1 MNSLLLNELIKR
13 IKENCAGSN
22 HELTQDQLDDV
33 RDSLLPFANRFDA
46 METICEMANGFS
58 SQLPSDIQDK
68 LSEMFDI

>member
-1 MNSLLLNELIKR
+1 MNSLLLDELIKR

-22 HELTQDQLDDV
+22 HELTQDQLDDI

-46 METICEMANGFS
+46 MEEICELTNSFR
-58 SQLPSDIQDK
+58 SQLPEHVQDK